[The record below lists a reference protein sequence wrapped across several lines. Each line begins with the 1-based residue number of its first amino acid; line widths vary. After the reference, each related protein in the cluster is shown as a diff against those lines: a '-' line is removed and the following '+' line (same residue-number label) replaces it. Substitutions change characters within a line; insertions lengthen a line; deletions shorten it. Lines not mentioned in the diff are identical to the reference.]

1 MSSTDSSNN
10 TNANT
15 ATTSSTVKSY
25 IDQATGMV
33 QRAAGSLT
41 GDSPTHS
48 TGTAT
53 QSQGEAEHAASQ
65 NNFTKLGPVTAD
77 PATGATATDHPQ
89 RSNGSWDQT
98 VGSAKESLGNL
109 IGNEGLRKAGQEQ
122 NAAGKQA
129 EAEGQVRDWQEGVK
143 GRAKGAVG
151 KVAAAATGD
160 DEEEQKW
167 RDIHDEGKVR
177 ERGVEQEVQKRY

>member
-1 MSSTDSSNN
+1 MSSTDSTNNNN
-10 TNANT
+10 TT
-15 ATTSSTVKSY
+15 TTTTSTLKSY
-25 IDQATGMV
+25 VDQATGMV

-41 GDSPTHS
+41 GDSSAQS

-53 QSQGEAEHAASQ
+53 QAQGEAEHNASH

-77 PATGATATDHPQ
+77 PATGAAATDHPQ

-129 EAEGQVRDWQEGVK
+129 EAEGQMRDWKEGVE

-160 DEEEQKW
+160 EEEERKW
-167 RDIHDEGKVR
+167 RDVHDEGKVR
-177 ERGVEQEVQKRY
+177 QRGVESEVQKRY